1 MTEKKRQY
9 YCNDFLKGFTILT
22 KILLSEKPIW
32 KGHILGSNH
41 SMVPTI
47 WLSGKGRTM

>member
-9 YCNDFLKGFTILT
+9 YCNDFLKGFTMLT

-32 KGHILGSNH
+32 KGHILYDSNY
-41 SMVPTI
+41 MTF
-47 WLSGKGRTM
+47 WKGRTVETV